1 MEKKNTL
8 ILRNRPT
15 SHHAYLGCI
24 QRACKTNET
33 LFENSK
39 EMFESRISAGPI
51 EKLPGWK
58 KPQVKTRI
66 LSLCYGRTRQKVRG
80 RVLWAG
86 KQESWTLTQSFKPLF
101 GWSPNQEKW
110 TWISWRIIW
119 RVLTDCLAMFVC
131 EQDILWSVNNFAR
144 SVTKYTQAC
153 DRRLARLIS
162 YIHHASDYLQKCHVD
177 STAQHCRLGLF
188 QDSDFAEDL
197 EHSKSIS
204 GGVWVFL
211 VLAHLCLLA
220 GCAKNK
226 HQNHTVLPHP
236 KFYRWMLGF
245 EWAVFPALDL
255 CYVVL
260 DVLRSTH
267 GDANSN
273 VANSRETGARPTIRP
288 KPKQTK
294 TTRNISKWLW
304 KEGRSPTMRQRNFS
318 SRHRSFLGPGSETK
332 MERNAH
338 YLDVSLSCTC
348 LNTVKR

>member
-1 MEKKNTL
+1 MD
-8 ILRNRPT
+8 R
-15 SHHAYLGCI
+15 
-24 QRACKTNET
+24 
-33 LFENSK
+33 
-39 EMFESRISAGPI
+39 
-51 EKLPGWK
+51 
-58 KPQVKTRI
+58 QV
-66 LSLCYGRTRQKVRG
+66 LAAL
-80 RVLWAG
+80 
-86 KQESWTLTQSFKPLF
+86 ESFKRCLD
-101 GWSPNQEKW
+101 GLVTTGSPDSATKRQYKADMTQVNAENHGRNEAALVPSQQRTGDNW
-110 TWISWRIIW
+110 YVSHVATHGSPFPFIDN
-119 RVLTDCLAMFVC
+119 LTTLMLIVACDLS
-131 EQDILWSVNNFAR
+131 ESQRERLKS
-144 SVTKYTQAC
+144 C

-255 CYVVL
+255 WDVVL

-294 TTRNISKWLW
+294 TTRNISK
-304 KEGRSPTMRQRNFS
+304 
-318 SRHRSFLGPGSETK
+318 
-332 MERNAH
+332 
-338 YLDVSLSCTC
+338 
-348 LNTVKR
+348 